1 MDHRLQLHSVVCHL
15 QPSPSCYGDHPTLL
29 QLDMI
34 HIHLI
39 CPALTKYNFTYTLT
53 LKATQRSQPPA
64 KTFLESRVTFA
75 RYPLAQGSPYCKMV
89 TTDTVKVILGFVT
102 QGSSVSCSPPH
113 FSWSRQHRCPFLL
126 ALDHLPAP
134 STGLTTPFLSP
145 SVAAKVWKDPR
156 DHQPHNAD

>member
-75 RYPLAQGSPYCKMV
+75 CYPLAQGSPYCKMV

-102 QGSSVSCSPPH
+102 QGSSVSCSPP
-113 FSWSRQHRCPFLL
+113 PFLL
-126 ALDHLPAP
+126 ESAAQMPLPARAWPPP
-134 STGLTTPFLSP
+134 SSKHRPHNPLPEPIS
-145 SVAAKVWKDPR
+145 AAKVWKDPR
-156 DHQPHNAD
+156 DHQPHNAN